1 MEKVKLKTNILKRE
15 IINIFKKFGL
25 SNNHS
30 IISANALIN
39 SELVGAYGHG
49 LSRLKMYCDRINKKL
64 INPSP
69 KIKIKKISQSI
80 SQIDADN
87 SIGFVAADIAIKEAI
102 KNAKKTGIGLVG
114 IKKSGHYGMSG
125 YYAEQ
130 AVKKNLIVFCFTNAP
145 PAIAPYGARKSLFGT
160 NPVCFG
166 TPTSSKV
173 PFILDTSVSMINRGV
188 IRVAARLGKKIPA
201 GVALDKNGNLTTD
214 AKKALKGVQLPIAG
228 FRGSGKVTDYAPNLS
243 KYRNDD
249 DLETKTLDRT
259 LTVAVLIASLLT
271 IMIPLYY
278 LGEQDRQ
285 EGFVEEFDEV
295 SVERGE
301 HLYEEFGCGNCHGV
315 DGSGGAASYVEKRSG
330 INVTWTAPAIN
341 NVFYRYDD
349 EEVRYWLIYGRA
361 NSPMPAWGLEGG
373 GPMNDG
379 QLDDLIEYMH
389 HFQISQSEELQTIEM
404 NINSSLSRLDTSE
417 LLVEN
422 EIARQKELIQSVKD
436 APGKLPV
443 VQKAVEDVSA
453 LLSKEGGIDTD
464 EDGLSDSTETEL
476 SAYSST
482 VSEVLGTSILN
493 LDPDNEESIP
503 GRKDKSV
510 ASGYLS
516 QLESELIN
524 ITIVAEGYDKFIKE
538 AETGLAFL
546 EKALEEK
553 LWEVSFDEIADSTF
567 DGDLEKAKRAV
578 GLFNAYC
585 ARCHT
590 AGYSAGVAYTK
601 EIASGGLGPAL
612 RAGRANIQF
621 KQREDLI
628 DFIVKGSVNG
638 KAYGVN
644 GVGGGKMPGF
654 GAVLPQSDI
663 ELIIDYLRGMTPDA

>member
-1 MEKVKLKTNILKRE
+1 M
-15 IINIFKKFGL
+15 
-25 SNNHS
+25 
-30 IISANALIN
+30 
-39 SELVGAYGHG
+39 
-49 LSRLKMYCDRINKKL
+49 
-64 INPSP
+64 
-69 KIKIKKISQSI
+69 
-80 SQIDADN
+80 
-87 SIGFVAADIAIKEAI
+87 
-102 KNAKKTGIGLVG
+102 
-114 IKKSGHYGMSG
+114 
-125 YYAEQ
+125 
-130 AVKKNLIVFCFTNAP
+130 
-145 PAIAPYGARKSLFGT
+145 
-160 NPVCFG
+160 
-166 TPTSSKV
+166 TSSLS
-173 PFILDTSVSMINRGV
+173 ITLIALGV
-188 IRVAARLGKKIPA
+188 IAALA
-201 GVALDKNGNLTTD
+201 FFTAT
-214 AKKALKGVQLPIAG
+214 G
-228 FRGSGKVTDYAPNLS
+228 FRGSGKVTDYAPNLT
-243 KYRNDD
+243 KYRTDD

-285 EGFVEEFDEV
+285 EGFVDEFDEV

-341 NVFYRYDD
+341 NVFFRYDD

-389 HFQISQSEELQTIEM
+389 HFQISQESELQTIEM

-436 APGKLPV
+436 APSKLPIIE
-443 VQKAVEDVSA
+443 KAVQDVSD
-453 LLSKEGGIDTD
+453 LLVKEGGIDTD
-464 EDGLSDSTETEL
+464 EDGLSDSTEAEL
-476 SAYSST
+476 SSYSASI
-482 VSEVLGTSILN
+482 SEALGTSVLN
-493 LDPDNEESIP
+493 LDPDNEQSIP
-503 GRKDKSV
+503 GRKDLSV
-510 ASGYLS
+510 AKGFLS

-524 ITIVAEGYDKFIKE
+524 IRIVSEGFDKFINE

-553 LWEVSFDEIADSTF
+553 LWEVSFEEIAESTF
-567 DGDLEKAKRAV
+567 NGDLEKAQRAV

-654 GAVLPQSDI
+654 GAVLPESDI

>member
-1 MEKVKLKTNILKRE
+1 M
-15 IINIFKKFGL
+15 
-25 SNNHS
+25 
-30 IISANALIN
+30 
-39 SELVGAYGHG
+39 
-49 LSRLKMYCDRINKKL
+49 
-64 INPSP
+64 
-69 KIKIKKISQSI
+69 
-80 SQIDADN
+80 
-87 SIGFVAADIAIKEAI
+87 
-102 KNAKKTGIGLVG
+102 
-114 IKKSGHYGMSG
+114 
-125 YYAEQ
+125 
-130 AVKKNLIVFCFTNAP
+130 
-145 PAIAPYGARKSLFGT
+145 
-160 NPVCFG
+160 
-166 TPTSSKV
+166 TSSLS
-173 PFILDTSVSMINRGV
+173 ITLIALG
-188 IRVAARLGKKIPA
+188 IIAALA
-201 GVALDKNGNLTTD
+201 FFTA
-214 AKKALKGVQLPIAG
+214 AG
-228 FRGSGKVTDYAPNLS
+228 FRGSGKLNDYAPNLS
-243 KYRNDD
+243 KYRTDD

-259 LTVAVLIASLLT
+259 LTVAVILASLLT

-278 LGEQDRQ
+278 LGEQERQ

-349 EEVRYWLIYGRA
+349 EEVRYWLIFGRA

-389 HFQISQSEELQTIEM
+389 HFQITQESELRTIEM
-404 NINSSLSRLDTSE
+404 NINSSLSRLETSE

-422 EIARQKELIQSVKD
+422 EIARQKELIQSVEE
-436 APGKLPV
+436 APSKLPIV
-443 VQKAVEDVSA
+443 EKAVEDVSA
-453 LLSKEGGIDTD
+453 LLSNEGGIDTD

-476 SAYSST
+476 STYSASI
-482 VSEVLGTSILN
+482 SEALGTSILN
-493 LDPDNEESIP
+493 LDPDNEQSIP
-503 GRKDKSV
+503 GRKDLSV
-510 ASGYLS
+510 ARGYLS

-524 ITIVAEGYDKFIKE
+524 IRIVSEGYEKFINE

-546 EKALEEK
+546 EKALEDK
-553 LWEVSFDEIADSTF
+553 LWEVSFDEIANSTF
-567 DGDLEKAKRAV
+567 DGNLEKAKRAV

-654 GAVLPQSDI
+654 GAVLPESDI
-663 ELIIDYLRGMTPDA
+663 ALIIDYLRGMKPDA

>member
-1 MEKVKLKTNILKRE
+1 M
-15 IINIFKKFGL
+15 
-25 SNNHS
+25 
-30 IISANALIN
+30 
-39 SELVGAYGHG
+39 
-49 LSRLKMYCDRINKKL
+49 
-64 INPSP
+64 
-69 KIKIKKISQSI
+69 
-80 SQIDADN
+80 
-87 SIGFVAADIAIKEAI
+87 
-102 KNAKKTGIGLVG
+102 
-114 IKKSGHYGMSG
+114 
-125 YYAEQ
+125 
-130 AVKKNLIVFCFTNAP
+130 
-145 PAIAPYGARKSLFGT
+145 
-160 NPVCFG
+160 
-166 TPTSSKV
+166 TSSLS
-173 PFILDTSVSMINRGV
+173 ITLIALG
-188 IRVAARLGKKIPA
+188 IIAALA
-201 GVALDKNGNLTTD
+201 FFTAS
-214 AKKALKGVQLPIAG
+214 G
-228 FRGSGKVTDYAPNLS
+228 FRGSGKVKDYAPNLT
-243 KYRNDD
+243 KYRTDD

-259 LTVAVLIASLLT
+259 LTVAVIIASLLT

-285 EGFVEEFDEV
+285 QGFVEEFDEV

-301 HLYEEFGCGNCHGV
+301 HLYEEFGCGNCHGA

-330 INVTWTAPAIN
+330 INVTWAAPAIN

-361 NSPMPAWGLEGG
+361 NSPMPAWGLKGG

-389 HFQISQSEELQTIEM
+389 HFQISQEEELQTIEM
-404 NINSSLSRLDTSE
+404 NINSSLSRLETSE

-436 APGKLPV
+436 APSKLPIV
-443 VQKAVEDVSA
+443 EKAVQDVTN
-453 LLSKEGGIDTD
+453 LLLKEGGIDTD
-464 EDGLSDSTETEL
+464 EDGLSDSVEIEL
-476 SAYSST
+476 SSYSALI
-482 VSEVLGTSILN
+482 SETLGTNILN
-493 LDPDNEESIP
+493 LDPDNEQSIP
-503 GRKDKSV
+503 GRKDLSV
-510 ASGYLS
+510 AKGLLS

-524 ITIVAEGYDKFIKE
+524 IRIVSEGYDKFLNE

-546 EKALEEK
+546 EKALDEK
-553 LWEVSFDEIADSTF
+553 LWEVSFEEIADSTF

-612 RAGRANIQF
+612 RAGRVNIQF
-621 KQREDLI
+621 KQREDFI

-654 GAVLPQSDI
+654 GAVLPESDI
-663 ELIIDYLRGMTPDA
+663 ALIIDYLRGMKPDA

>member
-1 MEKVKLKTNILKRE
+1 M
-15 IINIFKKFGL
+15 
-25 SNNHS
+25 
-30 IISANALIN
+30 
-39 SELVGAYGHG
+39 
-49 LSRLKMYCDRINKKL
+49 
-64 INPSP
+64 
-69 KIKIKKISQSI
+69 
-80 SQIDADN
+80 
-87 SIGFVAADIAIKEAI
+87 
-102 KNAKKTGIGLVG
+102 
-114 IKKSGHYGMSG
+114 
-125 YYAEQ
+125 
-130 AVKKNLIVFCFTNAP
+130 
-145 PAIAPYGARKSLFGT
+145 
-160 NPVCFG
+160 
-166 TPTSSKV
+166 TSSLS
-173 PFILDTSVSMINRGV
+173 ITLIALG
-188 IRVAARLGKKIPA
+188 IIAALA
-201 GVALDKNGNLTTD
+201 FFTAT
-214 AKKALKGVQLPIAG
+214 G
-228 FRGSGKVTDYAPNLS
+228 FRGSGKVSDYAPNLT
-243 KYRNDD
+243 KYRTDD

-330 INVTWTAPAIN
+330 INVTWTTPAIN
-341 NVFYRYDD
+341 NVFFRYDD

-389 HFQISQSEELQTIEM
+389 HFQISQESELQTIEM

-422 EIARQKELIQSVKD
+422 EIARQKELIQSVKE
-436 APGKLPV
+436 APSKLPIV
-443 VQKAVEDVSA
+443 EKAVQDVSD
-453 LLSKEGGIDTD
+453 LLAKEGGIDTD
-464 EDGLSDSTETEL
+464 EDGLSDSTEAEL
-476 SAYSST
+476 SSYSSSI
-482 VSEVLGTSILN
+482 SETLGTSVLN
-493 LDPDNEESIP
+493 LDPDNEQSIP
-503 GRKDKSV
+503 GRKDLSV
-510 ASGYLS
+510 AKGFLS

-524 ITIVAEGYDKFIKE
+524 IRIVAEGFDKFINE

-553 LWEVSFDEIADSTF
+553 LWEVSFEEIADSTF
-567 DGDLEKAKRAV
+567 DGDLEKAQRAV

>member
-1 MEKVKLKTNILKRE
+1 M
-15 IINIFKKFGL
+15 
-25 SNNHS
+25 
-30 IISANALIN
+30 
-39 SELVGAYGHG
+39 
-49 LSRLKMYCDRINKKL
+49 
-64 INPSP
+64 
-69 KIKIKKISQSI
+69 
-80 SQIDADN
+80 
-87 SIGFVAADIAIKEAI
+87 
-102 KNAKKTGIGLVG
+102 
-114 IKKSGHYGMSG
+114 
-125 YYAEQ
+125 
-130 AVKKNLIVFCFTNAP
+130 
-145 PAIAPYGARKSLFGT
+145 
-160 NPVCFG
+160 
-166 TPTSSKV
+166 TSSLS
-173 PFILDTSVSMINRGV
+173 ITLIALG
-188 IRVAARLGKKIPA
+188 IIAALA
-201 GVALDKNGNLTTD
+201 FFTAS
-214 AKKALKGVQLPIAG
+214 G
-228 FRGSGKVTDYAPNLS
+228 FRGSGKVQDYAPNLT
-243 KYRNDD
+243 KYRTDD

-259 LTVAVLIASLLT
+259 LTVAVIIASLLT

-285 EGFVEEFDEV
+285 QGFVEEFDEV

-301 HLYEEFGCGNCHGV
+301 HLYEEFGCGNCHGA

-330 INVTWTAPAIN
+330 INVTWAAPAIN

-349 EEVRYWLIYGRA
+349 DEVRYWLIYGRA

-389 HFQISQSEELQTIEM
+389 HFQISQDEELQTIEM
-404 NINSSLSRLDTSE
+404 NINSSLSRLETSE

-436 APGKLPV
+436 APIKLPIV
-443 VQKAVEDVSA
+443 EKAVKDVTD
-453 LLSKEGGIDTD
+453 LLLKEGGIDTD
-464 EDGLSDSTETEL
+464 EDGLSDSVEIEL
-476 SAYSST
+476 SSYSASI
-482 VSEVLGTSILN
+482 SETLGTNILN
-493 LDPDNEESIP
+493 LDPDNEQSIP
-503 GRKDKSV
+503 GRKDLSV
-510 ASGYLS
+510 AKGLLS

-524 ITIVAEGYDKFIKE
+524 IRIVSEGFDKFLNE

-553 LWEVSFDEIADSTF
+553 LWEVSFEEIADSTF

-612 RAGRANIQF
+612 RAGRVNIQF
-621 KQREDLI
+621 KQREDFI

-654 GAVLPQSDI
+654 GAVLPESDI
-663 ELIIDYLRGMTPDA
+663 ALIIDYLRGMKPDA

>member
-1 MEKVKLKTNILKRE
+1 M
-15 IINIFKKFGL
+15 
-25 SNNHS
+25 
-30 IISANALIN
+30 
-39 SELVGAYGHG
+39 
-49 LSRLKMYCDRINKKL
+49 
-64 INPSP
+64 
-69 KIKIKKISQSI
+69 
-80 SQIDADN
+80 
-87 SIGFVAADIAIKEAI
+87 
-102 KNAKKTGIGLVG
+102 
-114 IKKSGHYGMSG
+114 
-125 YYAEQ
+125 
-130 AVKKNLIVFCFTNAP
+130 
-145 PAIAPYGARKSLFGT
+145 
-160 NPVCFG
+160 
-166 TPTSSKV
+166 TSSLSITLIA
-173 PFILDTSVSMINRGV
+173 FGII
-188 IRVAARLGKKIPA
+188 AALA
-201 GVALDKNGNLTTD
+201 FFTA
-214 AKKALKGVQLPIAG
+214 AG
-228 FRGSGKVTDYAPNLS
+228 FRGSGKVNDYAPNLS
-243 KYRNDD
+243 KYRADD

-259 LTVAVLIASLLT
+259 LTVAVLLASILT

-278 LGEQDRQ
+278 LGEQERQ

-389 HFQISQSEELQTIEM
+389 HFQITQESELRTIEM

-422 EIARQKELIQSVKD
+422 EIARQKELIQSVEE
-436 APGKLPV
+436 APSKLPIV
-443 VQKAVEDVSA
+443 EKAVQDVTA

-476 SAYSST
+476 STYSASI
-482 VSEVLGTSILN
+482 SEALGTSILN
-493 LDPDNEESIP
+493 LDPDNEQSIP
-503 GRKDKSV
+503 GRKDLSV
-510 ASGYLS
+510 AKGYLS

-524 ITIVAEGYDKFIKE
+524 IRIVSEGYDKFINE

-546 EKALEEK
+546 EKALDEK
-553 LWEVSFDEIADSTF
+553 LWEVSFDEIANSTF

-654 GAVLPQSDI
+654 GAVLPESDI
-663 ELIIDYLRGMTPDA
+663 ALIIDYLRGMKPDA

>member
-1 MEKVKLKTNILKRE
+1 M
-15 IINIFKKFGL
+15 
-25 SNNHS
+25 
-30 IISANALIN
+30 
-39 SELVGAYGHG
+39 
-49 LSRLKMYCDRINKKL
+49 
-64 INPSP
+64 
-69 KIKIKKISQSI
+69 
-80 SQIDADN
+80 
-87 SIGFVAADIAIKEAI
+87 
-102 KNAKKTGIGLVG
+102 
-114 IKKSGHYGMSG
+114 
-125 YYAEQ
+125 
-130 AVKKNLIVFCFTNAP
+130 
-145 PAIAPYGARKSLFGT
+145 
-160 NPVCFG
+160 
-166 TPTSSKV
+166 TSSLSITLIA
-173 PFILDTSVSMINRGV
+173 FGII
-188 IRVAARLGKKIPA
+188 AALAFFTAA
-201 GVALDKNGNLTTD
+201 GL
-214 AKKALKGVQLPIAG
+214 
-228 FRGSGKVTDYAPNLS
+228 RGSGKVNGYAPNLS
-243 KYRNDD
+243 KYRTDD

-259 LTVAVLIASLLT
+259 LTVAVLLASILT

-278 LGEQDRQ
+278 LGEQERQ

-389 HFQISQSEELQTIEM
+389 HFQITQESELRTIEM
-404 NINSSLSRLDTSE
+404 NINSSLSRIETSE

-422 EIARQKELIQSVKD
+422 EIARQKELIQSVEE
-436 APGKLPV
+436 APSKLPIV
-443 VQKAVEDVSA
+443 EKAVQDVSA

-476 SAYSST
+476 STYSAS
-482 VSEVLGTSILN
+482 VSEALGTSILN
-493 LDPDNEESIP
+493 LDPDNEQSIP
-503 GRKDKSV
+503 GRKDLSIAK
-510 ASGYLS
+510 GYLS

-524 ITIVAEGYDKFIKE
+524 IRIVSEGYDKFINE

-553 LWEVSFDEIADSTF
+553 LWEVSFDEIANSTF
-567 DGDLEKAKRAV
+567 DGDLEKAIRAV

-654 GAVLPQSDI
+654 GAVLPESDI
-663 ELIIDYLRGMTPDA
+663 ALIIDYLRGMKPDA

>member
-1 MEKVKLKTNILKRE
+1 M
-15 IINIFKKFGL
+15 
-25 SNNHS
+25 
-30 IISANALIN
+30 
-39 SELVGAYGHG
+39 
-49 LSRLKMYCDRINKKL
+49 
-64 INPSP
+64 
-69 KIKIKKISQSI
+69 
-80 SQIDADN
+80 
-87 SIGFVAADIAIKEAI
+87 
-102 KNAKKTGIGLVG
+102 
-114 IKKSGHYGMSG
+114 
-125 YYAEQ
+125 
-130 AVKKNLIVFCFTNAP
+130 
-145 PAIAPYGARKSLFGT
+145 
-160 NPVCFG
+160 
-166 TPTSSKV
+166 TSSLS
-173 PFILDTSVSMINRGV
+173 ITLIALG
-188 IRVAARLGKKIPA
+188 IIAALA
-201 GVALDKNGNLTTD
+201 FFTA
-214 AKKALKGVQLPIAG
+214 AG
-228 FRGSGKVTDYAPNLS
+228 FRGSGKVSDYAPNLT

-271 IMIPLYY
+271 IMVPLYY

-330 INVTWTAPAIN
+330 INVTWAAPAIN

-443 VQKAVEDVSA
+443 IQKAVEDVSA
-453 LLSKEGGIDTD
+453 LLLKEGGIDTD

-476 SAYSST
+476 SSYSSS

-553 LWEVSFDEIADSTF
+553 LWEVSFEEIADSTF
-567 DGDLEKAKRAV
+567 EGDLDKAKRAV

-612 RAGRANIQF
+612 RAGRVNIQF
-621 KQREDLI
+621 KQREDFI
-628 DFIVKGSVNG
+628 DFIIKGSVNG

-663 ELIIDYLRGMTPDA
+663 ELIIDYLRGMEPDA

>member
-1 MEKVKLKTNILKRE
+1 M
-15 IINIFKKFGL
+15 
-25 SNNHS
+25 
-30 IISANALIN
+30 
-39 SELVGAYGHG
+39 
-49 LSRLKMYCDRINKKL
+49 
-64 INPSP
+64 
-69 KIKIKKISQSI
+69 
-80 SQIDADN
+80 
-87 SIGFVAADIAIKEAI
+87 
-102 KNAKKTGIGLVG
+102 
-114 IKKSGHYGMSG
+114 
-125 YYAEQ
+125 
-130 AVKKNLIVFCFTNAP
+130 
-145 PAIAPYGARKSLFGT
+145 
-160 NPVCFG
+160 
-166 TPTSSKV
+166 TSSLSITLIA
-173 PFILDTSVSMINRGV
+173 FGII
-188 IRVAARLGKKIPA
+188 AALA
-201 GVALDKNGNLTTD
+201 FFTA
-214 AKKALKGVQLPIAG
+214 AG
-228 FRGSGKVTDYAPNLS
+228 FRGSGKVNDYAPNLS
-243 KYRNDD
+243 KYRADD

-259 LTVAVLIASLLT
+259 LTVAVLLASILT

-278 LGEQDRQ
+278 LGEQERQ

-389 HFQISQSEELQTIEM
+389 HFQITQESELRTIEM

-422 EIARQKELIQSVKD
+422 EIARQKELIQSVEE
-436 APGKLPV
+436 APSKLPIV
-443 VQKAVEDVSA
+443 EKAVQDVTA

-476 SAYSST
+476 STYSASI
-482 VSEVLGTSILN
+482 SEALGTSILN
-493 LDPDNEESIP
+493 LDPDNEQSIP
-503 GRKDKSV
+503 GRKDLSV
-510 ASGYLS
+510 AKGYLS

-524 ITIVAEGYDKFIKE
+524 IRIVSEGYDKFINE

-546 EKALEEK
+546 EKALDEK
-553 LWEVSFDEIADSTF
+553 LWEVSFDEIAKSTF

-654 GAVLPQSDI
+654 GAVLPESDI
-663 ELIIDYLRGMTPDA
+663 ALIIDYLRGMKPDA

>member
-1 MEKVKLKTNILKRE
+1 M
-15 IINIFKKFGL
+15 
-25 SNNHS
+25 
-30 IISANALIN
+30 
-39 SELVGAYGHG
+39 
-49 LSRLKMYCDRINKKL
+49 
-64 INPSP
+64 
-69 KIKIKKISQSI
+69 
-80 SQIDADN
+80 
-87 SIGFVAADIAIKEAI
+87 
-102 KNAKKTGIGLVG
+102 
-114 IKKSGHYGMSG
+114 
-125 YYAEQ
+125 
-130 AVKKNLIVFCFTNAP
+130 
-145 PAIAPYGARKSLFGT
+145 
-160 NPVCFG
+160 
-166 TPTSSKV
+166 TSSLSITLIA
-173 PFILDTSVSMINRGV
+173 FGII
-188 IRVAARLGKKIPA
+188 AALA
-201 GVALDKNGNLTTD
+201 FFTA
-214 AKKALKGVQLPIAG
+214 AG
-228 FRGSGKVTDYAPNLS
+228 FRGSGKVNDYAPNLS
-243 KYRNDD
+243 KYRTDD

-259 LTVAVLIASLLT
+259 LTVAVLLASILT

-278 LGEQDRQ
+278 LGEQERQ

-301 HLYEEFGCGNCHGV
+301 HLYEEFGCGNCHGA

-389 HFQISQSEELQTIEM
+389 HFQITQESELRTIEM
-404 NINSSLSRLDTSE
+404 NVNSSLSRIETSE

-422 EIARQKELIQSVKD
+422 EIARQKELIQSVEE
-436 APGKLPV
+436 APSKLPIV
-443 VQKAVEDVSA
+443 EKAVQDVSA

-476 SAYSST
+476 STYSASI
-482 VSEVLGTSILN
+482 SEALGTSILN
-493 LDPDNEESIP
+493 LDPDNEQSIP
-503 GRKDKSV
+503 GRKDLSV
-510 ASGYLS
+510 AKGYLS

-524 ITIVAEGYDKFIKE
+524 IRIVSEGYDKFINE

-553 LWEVSFDEIADSTF
+553 LWEVSFDEIANSTF
-567 DGDLEKAKRAV
+567 DGDLEKAIRAV

-654 GAVLPQSDI
+654 GAVLPESDI
-663 ELIIDYLRGMTPDA
+663 ALIIDYLRGMEPDA

>member
-1 MEKVKLKTNILKRE
+1 M
-15 IINIFKKFGL
+15 
-25 SNNHS
+25 
-30 IISANALIN
+30 
-39 SELVGAYGHG
+39 
-49 LSRLKMYCDRINKKL
+49 
-64 INPSP
+64 
-69 KIKIKKISQSI
+69 
-80 SQIDADN
+80 
-87 SIGFVAADIAIKEAI
+87 
-102 KNAKKTGIGLVG
+102 
-114 IKKSGHYGMSG
+114 
-125 YYAEQ
+125 
-130 AVKKNLIVFCFTNAP
+130 
-145 PAIAPYGARKSLFGT
+145 
-160 NPVCFG
+160 
-166 TPTSSKV
+166 TSSLS
-173 PFILDTSVSMINRGV
+173 ITLIALG
-188 IRVAARLGKKIPA
+188 IIAALA
-201 GVALDKNGNLTTD
+201 FFTAT
-214 AKKALKGVQLPIAG
+214 G
-228 FRGSGKVTDYAPNLS
+228 FRGSGKVSDYAPNLT
-243 KYRNDD
+243 KYRTDD

-341 NVFYRYDD
+341 NVFFRYDD

-389 HFQISQSEELQTIEM
+389 HFQISQESELQTIEM

-422 EIARQKELIQSVKD
+422 EIARQKELIQSVKE
-436 APGKLPV
+436 APSKLPIV
-443 VQKAVEDVSA
+443 EKAVQDVSD
-453 LLSKEGGIDTD
+453 LLAIEGGIDTD
-464 EDGLSDSTETEL
+464 EDGLSDSTEAEL
-476 SAYSST
+476 SSYSASI
-482 VSEVLGTSILN
+482 SETLGTSVLN
-493 LDPDNEESIP
+493 LDPDNEQSIP
-503 GRKDKSV
+503 GRKDLSV
-510 ASGYLS
+510 AKGFLS

-524 ITIVAEGYDKFIKE
+524 IRIVAEGFDKFINE

-553 LWEVSFDEIADSTF
+553 LWEVSFEEIADSTF
-567 DGDLEKAKRAV
+567 DGDLEKAQRAV

>member
-1 MEKVKLKTNILKRE
+1 M
-15 IINIFKKFGL
+15 
-25 SNNHS
+25 
-30 IISANALIN
+30 
-39 SELVGAYGHG
+39 
-49 LSRLKMYCDRINKKL
+49 
-64 INPSP
+64 
-69 KIKIKKISQSI
+69 
-80 SQIDADN
+80 
-87 SIGFVAADIAIKEAI
+87 
-102 KNAKKTGIGLVG
+102 
-114 IKKSGHYGMSG
+114 
-125 YYAEQ
+125 
-130 AVKKNLIVFCFTNAP
+130 
-145 PAIAPYGARKSLFGT
+145 
-160 NPVCFG
+160 
-166 TPTSSKV
+166 TSSLS
-173 PFILDTSVSMINRGV
+173 ITLIALG
-188 IRVAARLGKKIPA
+188 IIAALA
-201 GVALDKNGNLTTD
+201 FFTAT
-214 AKKALKGVQLPIAG
+214 G
-228 FRGSGKVTDYAPNLS
+228 FRGSGKVNDYAPNLS
-243 KYRNDD
+243 KYRTDD

-259 LTVAVLIASLLT
+259 LTVAVLLASVLT

-278 LGEQDRQ
+278 LGEQERQ

-389 HFQISQSEELQTIEM
+389 HFQITQESELRTIEM
-404 NINSSLSRLDTSE
+404 NINSSLSRLETSE

-422 EIARQKELIQSVKD
+422 EIARQKELIQSVEK
-436 APGKLPV
+436 APSKLPV
-443 VQKAVEDVSA
+443 VEKAVQDVSE

-464 EDGLSDSTETEL
+464 EDGLSDSTETEI
-476 SAYSST
+476 SAYSASI
-482 VSEVLGTSILN
+482 SEVLGTSILN
-493 LDPDNEESIP
+493 LDPDNEQSIP
-503 GRKDKSV
+503 GRKDSSV
-510 ASGYLS
+510 ANGYLS

-524 ITIVAEGYDKFIKE
+524 IRIVSEGYDKFINE

-553 LWEVSFDEIADSTF
+553 LWEVSFNEIADSTF
-567 DGDLEKAKRAV
+567 DGDLEKAIRAV

-601 EIASGGLGPAL
+601 KIASGGLGPAL

-654 GAVLPQSDI
+654 GAVLPESDI
-663 ELIIDYLRGMTPDA
+663 ALIIDYLRGMKPDA

>member
-1 MEKVKLKTNILKRE
+1 M
-15 IINIFKKFGL
+15 
-25 SNNHS
+25 
-30 IISANALIN
+30 
-39 SELVGAYGHG
+39 
-49 LSRLKMYCDRINKKL
+49 
-64 INPSP
+64 
-69 KIKIKKISQSI
+69 
-80 SQIDADN
+80 
-87 SIGFVAADIAIKEAI
+87 
-102 KNAKKTGIGLVG
+102 
-114 IKKSGHYGMSG
+114 
-125 YYAEQ
+125 
-130 AVKKNLIVFCFTNAP
+130 
-145 PAIAPYGARKSLFGT
+145 
-160 NPVCFG
+160 
-166 TPTSSKV
+166 TSSLS
-173 PFILDTSVSMINRGV
+173 ITLIALG
-188 IRVAARLGKKIPA
+188 IIAALA
-201 GVALDKNGNLTTD
+201 FFTA
-214 AKKALKGVQLPIAG
+214 AG
-228 FRGSGKVTDYAPNLS
+228 FRGSGKVSDYAPNLS

-278 LGEQDRQ
+278 LGEQERQ

-330 INVTWTAPAIN
+330 INVTWAAPAIN

-349 EEVRYWLIYGRA
+349 EEVRYWLIFGRA

-389 HFQISQSEELQTIEM
+389 HFQIPQNEELATIES
-404 NINSSLSRLDTSE
+404 NINSSLLRLETSE

-436 APGKLPV
+436 APSKLPV
-443 VQKAVEDVSA
+443 IQKAVKDVSA
-453 LLSKEGGIDTD
+453 ILGKEGGIDTD
-464 EDGLSDSTETEL
+464 EDGLSDSAEVDL
-476 SAYSST
+476 STYSANIN
-482 VSEVLGTSILN
+482 EVLGTSILN
-493 LDPDNEESIP
+493 LDPDNEESVP

-510 ASGYLS
+510 ANGFLS

-524 ITIVAEGYDKFIKE
+524 ITIVAEGYDKFLNE

-546 EKALEEK
+546 EKALDEK
-553 LWEVSFDEIADSTF
+553 LWEVSFEDIADSTF
-567 DGDLEKAKRAV
+567 DGDIDKAKRAV

-601 EIASGGLGPAL
+601 EIGSGGLGPAL

-654 GAVLPQSDI
+654 GAVLPESDI
-663 ELIIDYLRGMTPDA
+663 ALVIDYLRGMKPDA

>member
-1 MEKVKLKTNILKRE
+1 M
-15 IINIFKKFGL
+15 
-25 SNNHS
+25 
-30 IISANALIN
+30 
-39 SELVGAYGHG
+39 
-49 LSRLKMYCDRINKKL
+49 
-64 INPSP
+64 
-69 KIKIKKISQSI
+69 
-80 SQIDADN
+80 
-87 SIGFVAADIAIKEAI
+87 
-102 KNAKKTGIGLVG
+102 
-114 IKKSGHYGMSG
+114 
-125 YYAEQ
+125 
-130 AVKKNLIVFCFTNAP
+130 
-145 PAIAPYGARKSLFGT
+145 
-160 NPVCFG
+160 
-166 TPTSSKV
+166 TSSLS
-173 PFILDTSVSMINRGV
+173 ITLIALG
-188 IRVAARLGKKIPA
+188 IIAALA
-201 GVALDKNGNLTTD
+201 FFTAS
-214 AKKALKGVQLPIAG
+214 G
-228 FRGSGKVTDYAPNLS
+228 FRGSGKVNDYAPNLT
-243 KYRNDD
+243 KYRTDD

-389 HFQISQSEELQTIEM
+389 HFQISQESELQTIEM

-422 EIARQKELIQSVKD
+422 EIARQKELIQSVQE
-436 APGKLPV
+436 APSKLPV
-443 VQKAVEDVSA
+443 VEKAVEEVSA

-476 SAYSST
+476 SSYSAT
-482 VSEVLGTSILN
+482 VSEVLGTSVLN
-493 LDPDNEESIP
+493 LDPDNEQSIP
-503 GRKDKSV
+503 GRKDLSV
-510 ASGYLS
+510 AKGYLS

-524 ITIVAEGYDKFIKE
+524 IRIVSEGYDKFIKE

-553 LWEVSFDEIADSTF
+553 LWEVSFEEIADSTF
-567 DGDLEKAKRAV
+567 DGDIEKAKRAV

-628 DFIVKGSVNG
+628 DFIIKGSVNG

>member
-1 MEKVKLKTNILKRE
+1 M
-15 IINIFKKFGL
+15 
-25 SNNHS
+25 
-30 IISANALIN
+30 
-39 SELVGAYGHG
+39 
-49 LSRLKMYCDRINKKL
+49 
-64 INPSP
+64 
-69 KIKIKKISQSI
+69 
-80 SQIDADN
+80 
-87 SIGFVAADIAIKEAI
+87 
-102 KNAKKTGIGLVG
+102 
-114 IKKSGHYGMSG
+114 
-125 YYAEQ
+125 
-130 AVKKNLIVFCFTNAP
+130 
-145 PAIAPYGARKSLFGT
+145 
-160 NPVCFG
+160 
-166 TPTSSKV
+166 TSSLS
-173 PFILDTSVSMINRGV
+173 ITLIALG
-188 IRVAARLGKKIPA
+188 IIAALA
-201 GVALDKNGNLTTD
+201 FFTA
-214 AKKALKGVQLPIAG
+214 AG
-228 FRGSGKVTDYAPNLS
+228 FRGSGKVSVYAPNLS

-330 INVTWTAPAIN
+330 INVTWAAPAIN

-349 EEVRYWLIYGRA
+349 DEVRYWLIFGRA

-404 NINSSLSRLDTSE
+404 NINSSLSRIDTSE

-476 SAYSST
+476 SSYSSS

-524 ITIVAEGYDKFIKE
+524 ITIVAEGYDKFINE

-553 LWEVSFDEIADSTF
+553 LWEVSFEEIADSTYE
-567 DGDLEKAKRAV
+567 GDIEKAKRAV

-612 RAGRANIQF
+612 RAGRVNIQF
-621 KQREDLI
+621 KQREDFI
-628 DFIVKGSVNG
+628 DFIIKGSVNG

-663 ELIIDYLRGMTPDA
+663 ELIIDYLRGMEPDA

>member
-1 MEKVKLKTNILKRE
+1 M
-15 IINIFKKFGL
+15 
-25 SNNHS
+25 
-30 IISANALIN
+30 
-39 SELVGAYGHG
+39 
-49 LSRLKMYCDRINKKL
+49 
-64 INPSP
+64 
-69 KIKIKKISQSI
+69 
-80 SQIDADN
+80 
-87 SIGFVAADIAIKEAI
+87 
-102 KNAKKTGIGLVG
+102 
-114 IKKSGHYGMSG
+114 
-125 YYAEQ
+125 
-130 AVKKNLIVFCFTNAP
+130 
-145 PAIAPYGARKSLFGT
+145 
-160 NPVCFG
+160 
-166 TPTSSKV
+166 TSSLSITLIA
-173 PFILDTSVSMINRGV
+173 FGII
-188 IRVAARLGKKIPA
+188 AALA
-201 GVALDKNGNLTTD
+201 FFTA
-214 AKKALKGVQLPIAG
+214 AG
-228 FRGSGKVTDYAPNLS
+228 FRGSGKVNDYAPNLS
-243 KYRNDD
+243 KYRTDD

-259 LTVAVLIASLLT
+259 LTVAVLLASILT

-389 HFQISQSEELQTIEM
+389 HFQITQESELRTIEM
-404 NINSSLSRLDTSE
+404 NINSSLSRIETSE

-422 EIARQKELIQSVKD
+422 EIARQKELIQSVEE
-436 APGKLPV
+436 APSKLPIV
-443 VQKAVEDVSA
+443 EKAVQDVSA
-453 LLSKEGGIDTD
+453 FLSKEGGIDTD

-476 SAYSST
+476 STYSASI
-482 VSEVLGTSILN
+482 SEALGTSILN
-493 LDPDNEESIP
+493 LDPDNEQSIP
-503 GRKDKSV
+503 GRKDLSV
-510 ASGYLS
+510 AKGYLS

-524 ITIVAEGYDKFIKE
+524 IRIVSEGYDKFINE

-553 LWEVSFDEIADSTF
+553 LWEVSFEEIANSTF
-567 DGDLEKAKRAV
+567 DGDLEKAIRAV

-654 GAVLPQSDI
+654 GAVLPESDI
-663 ELIIDYLRGMTPDA
+663 ALIIDYLRGMKPDA

>member
-1 MEKVKLKTNILKRE
+1 M
-15 IINIFKKFGL
+15 
-25 SNNHS
+25 
-30 IISANALIN
+30 
-39 SELVGAYGHG
+39 
-49 LSRLKMYCDRINKKL
+49 
-64 INPSP
+64 
-69 KIKIKKISQSI
+69 
-80 SQIDADN
+80 
-87 SIGFVAADIAIKEAI
+87 
-102 KNAKKTGIGLVG
+102 
-114 IKKSGHYGMSG
+114 
-125 YYAEQ
+125 
-130 AVKKNLIVFCFTNAP
+130 
-145 PAIAPYGARKSLFGT
+145 
-160 NPVCFG
+160 
-166 TPTSSKV
+166 TSSLSITLIA
-173 PFILDTSVSMINRGV
+173 FGII
-188 IRVAARLGKKIPA
+188 AALA
-201 GVALDKNGNLTTD
+201 FFTA
-214 AKKALKGVQLPIAG
+214 AG
-228 FRGSGKVTDYAPNLS
+228 FRGSGKVNDYAPNLS
-243 KYRNDD
+243 KYRADD

-259 LTVAVLIASLLT
+259 LTVAVLLASILT

-278 LGEQDRQ
+278 LGEQERQ

-389 HFQISQSEELQTIEM
+389 HFQITQESELRTIEM

-422 EIARQKELIQSVKD
+422 EIARQKELIQSVEE
-436 APGKLPV
+436 APSKLPV
-443 VQKAVEDVSA
+443 VEKAVQDVTA

-476 SAYSST
+476 STYSASI
-482 VSEVLGTSILN
+482 SEALGTSILN
-493 LDPDNEESIP
+493 LDPDNEQSIP
-503 GRKDKSV
+503 GRKDLSV
-510 ASGYLS
+510 AKGYLS

-524 ITIVAEGYDKFIKE
+524 IRIVSEGYDKFINE

-553 LWEVSFDEIADSTF
+553 LWEVSFDEIANSTF

-654 GAVLPQSDI
+654 GAVLPESDI
-663 ELIIDYLRGMTPDA
+663 ALIIDYLRGMKPDA

>member
-1 MEKVKLKTNILKRE
+1 M
-15 IINIFKKFGL
+15 
-25 SNNHS
+25 
-30 IISANALIN
+30 
-39 SELVGAYGHG
+39 
-49 LSRLKMYCDRINKKL
+49 
-64 INPSP
+64 
-69 KIKIKKISQSI
+69 
-80 SQIDADN
+80 
-87 SIGFVAADIAIKEAI
+87 
-102 KNAKKTGIGLVG
+102 
-114 IKKSGHYGMSG
+114 
-125 YYAEQ
+125 
-130 AVKKNLIVFCFTNAP
+130 
-145 PAIAPYGARKSLFGT
+145 
-160 NPVCFG
+160 
-166 TPTSSKV
+166 TSSLSITLIA
-173 PFILDTSVSMINRGV
+173 FGII
-188 IRVAARLGKKIPA
+188 AALA
-201 GVALDKNGNLTTD
+201 FFTA
-214 AKKALKGVQLPIAG
+214 AG
-228 FRGSGKVTDYAPNLS
+228 FRGSGKVNDYAPNLS
-243 KYRNDD
+243 KYRTDD

-259 LTVAVLIASLLT
+259 LTVAVLLASILT

-361 NSPMPAWGLEGG
+361 NSPMPAWGLKGG

-389 HFQISQSEELQTIEM
+389 HFQITQESELRTIEM
-404 NINSSLSRLDTSE
+404 NINSSLSRIETSE

-422 EIARQKELIQSVKD
+422 EIARQKELIQSVEE
-436 APGKLPV
+436 APSKLPIV
-443 VQKAVEDVSA
+443 EKAVQDVSA

-476 SAYSST
+476 STYSASI
-482 VSEVLGTSILN
+482 SEALGTSILN
-493 LDPDNEESIP
+493 LDPDNEQSIP
-503 GRKDKSV
+503 GRKDLSV
-510 ASGYLS
+510 AKGFLS

-524 ITIVAEGYDKFIKE
+524 IRIVSEGYDKFINE

-553 LWEVSFDEIADSTF
+553 LWEVSFDEIANSTF
-567 DGDLEKAKRAV
+567 DGDLEKAIRAV

-654 GAVLPQSDI
+654 GAVLPESDI
-663 ELIIDYLRGMTPDA
+663 ALIIDYLRGMKPDA

>member
-1 MEKVKLKTNILKRE
+1 M
-15 IINIFKKFGL
+15 
-25 SNNHS
+25 
-30 IISANALIN
+30 
-39 SELVGAYGHG
+39 
-49 LSRLKMYCDRINKKL
+49 
-64 INPSP
+64 
-69 KIKIKKISQSI
+69 
-80 SQIDADN
+80 
-87 SIGFVAADIAIKEAI
+87 
-102 KNAKKTGIGLVG
+102 
-114 IKKSGHYGMSG
+114 
-125 YYAEQ
+125 
-130 AVKKNLIVFCFTNAP
+130 
-145 PAIAPYGARKSLFGT
+145 
-160 NPVCFG
+160 
-166 TPTSSKV
+166 TSSLS
-173 PFILDTSVSMINRGV
+173 ITLIALG
-188 IRVAARLGKKIPA
+188 IIAALA
-201 GVALDKNGNLTTD
+201 FFTAT
-214 AKKALKGVQLPIAG
+214 G
-228 FRGSGKVTDYAPNLS
+228 FRGSGKVSDYAPNLT
-243 KYRNDD
+243 KYRTDD

-341 NVFYRYDD
+341 NVFFRYDD

-389 HFQISQSEELQTIEM
+389 HFQISQESELQTIEM

-422 EIARQKELIQSVKD
+422 EIARQKELIQSVKE
-436 APGKLPV
+436 APSKLPIIE
-443 VQKAVEDVSA
+443 KAVQDVSD
-453 LLSKEGGIDTD
+453 LLAIEGGIDTD
-464 EDGLSDSTETEL
+464 EDGLSDSTEAEL
-476 SAYSST
+476 SSYSASI
-482 VSEVLGTSILN
+482 SETLGTSVLN
-493 LDPDNEESIP
+493 LDPDNEQSIP
-503 GRKDKSV
+503 GRKDLSV
-510 ASGYLS
+510 AKGFLS

-524 ITIVAEGYDKFIKE
+524 IRIVSEGFDKFINE

-553 LWEVSFDEIADSTF
+553 LWEVSFEEIADSTF
-567 DGDLEKAKRAV
+567 DGDLEKAQRAV